1 VKVRAQV
8 AVLQAV
14 EEQHLQPAMGAEEQP
29 QPAGQQLVKVRAQ
42 VAVLQAVE
50 EQHLLNKCST
60 LKTKRETCCIF
71 APLIF
76 CSVHDF

>member
-1 VKVRAQV
+1 MQL
-8 AVLQAV
+8 LQK
-14 EEQHLQPAMGAEEQP
+14 QEQP

-60 LKTKRETCCIF
+60 LKTKRETCVYSL
-71 APLIF
+71 P
-76 CSVHDF
+76 

>member
-1 VKVRAQV
+1 VRVRAQV
-8 AVLQAV
+8 AALQAA
-14 EEQHLQPAMGAEEQP
+14 EEQHQQLAREEEEQP

-42 VAVLQAVE
+42 VAALQAAE
-50 EQHLLNKCST
+50 EQHLLNKSSILT
-60 LKTKRETCCIF
+60 TKRKTCCML